1 MLISPDSFSFWII
14 LCFGSLGAA
23 SLGSFYVTLGFRILE
38 TYYGK
43 VRKLFSPFEK
53 WKYILTR
60 PSSCDHCGKK
70 IRYPEL
76 FPIIGFFISKGIC
89 KYCNKKIYVLFPLVE
104 FLFVCIFV
112 FCFIITKNVP
122 FSFTF
127 LFLCGHLLISCLTD
141 AFHFSLDY
149 ENLPWILCFGVT
161 SIFLLDGK
169 LPGLNDLFVLGGFFV
184 TFLILFFFLS
194 RRDWIRGRF
203 YLHPFTHFLQAILG
217 GCFFLNASYIPAVLF
232 TIILRE
238 RGKSIRKTPIPMG
251 LYFGIGL
258 FFTFLSRVFFE
269 SDLAPFTLF
278 SEYSNPD

>member
-1 MLISPDSFSFWII
+1 MLISPDSFPFWII
-14 LCFGSLGAA
+14 LGFGSLGAA

-43 VRKLFSPFEK
+43 QRKSLTFFQK
-53 WKYILTR
+53 WKRIFTF

-76 FPIIGFFISKGIC
+76 LPIIGFFISKGTC
-89 KYCNKKIYVLFPLVE
+89 KYCNKKIYILFPLVE

-112 FCFIITKNVP
+112 FCFTITKNLS

-149 ENLPWILCFGVT
+149 ENLPWILCFGVI

-169 LPGLNDLFVLGGFFV
+169 LPSLNDLFVLGGFFSLSWFYFFSFRAGLDSG
-184 TFLILFFFLS
+184 TFLFAPIYAFIAGHPWWMFFFK
-194 RRDWIRGRF
+194 RF
-203 YLHPFTHFLQAILG
+203 LYSCRFIYNHSQRK
-217 GCFFLNASYIPAVLF
+217 
-232 TIILRE
+232 RE
-238 RGKSIRKTPIPMG
+238 K
-251 LYFGIGL
+251 
-258 FFTFLSRVFFE
+258 
-269 SDLAPFTLF
+269 
-278 SEYSNPD
+278 YS

>member
-1 MLISPDSFSFWII
+1 MLISPDSFPFWII
-14 LCFGSLGAA
+14 LGFGSLGAA

-43 VRKLFSPFEK
+43 QRKLLTFFQK
-53 WKYILTR
+53 WKRIFTL

-76 FPIIGFFISKGIC
+76 LPIIGFFISKGTC
-89 KYCNKKIYVLFPLVE
+89 KYCNKKIYILFPLVE

-112 FCFIITKNVP
+112 FCFTITKNLS

-149 ENLPWILCFGVT
+149 ENLPWILCFGVI

-169 LPGLNDLFVLGGFFV
+169 LPGLNDLFVLGGFFSLSW
-184 TFLILFFFLS
+184 FYFFLS
-194 RRDWIRGRF
+194 GRDWIRGRF
-203 YLHPFTHFLQAILG
+203 ICPNL
-217 GCFFLNASYIPAVLF
+217 CFYSRSSLVDVFLNASYIPAVLF

-258 FFTFLSRVFFE
+258 FL
-269 SDLAPFTLF
+269 LF
-278 SEYSNPD
+278 

>member
-1 MLISPDSFSFWII
+1 MLISPDSFPFWII
-14 LCFGSLGAA
+14 LGFGSLGAA

-43 VRKLFSPFEK
+43 QRKSLTFFQK
-53 WKYILTR
+53 WKRIFTL

-76 FPIIGFFISKGIC
+76 LPIIGFFISKGTC
-89 KYCNKKIYVLFPLVE
+89 KYCNKKIYILFPLVE

-112 FCFIITKNVP
+112 FCFTITKNLS

-149 ENLPWILCFGVT
+149 ENLPWILCFGVI

-169 LPGLNDLFVLGGFFV
+169 LPDLNDLFVLGGFFF
-184 TFLILFFFLS
+184 TFLVLFFFFPGGIGFGDVLFAP
-194 RRDWIRGRF
+194 IYAFIAG
-203 YLHPFTHFLQAILG
+203 HPWWM
-217 GCFFLNASYIPAVLF
+217 FFLNASYIPAVLF

-258 FFTFLSRVFFE
+258 FFTFLSRIFFE